1 MDARTPLS
9 GGQQR
14 YLITLRRELRVVRL
28 SRAGL
33 FLFFLL
39 LWEST
44 AQKGILDSFIFS
56 SPSLILSAFLRMI
69 KDGSLLTHTGVTLFE
84 TLLSFALVTVLGI
97 GIALFLWCFPRLASV
112 LEPYLVIL
120 NSLPKSALA
129 PLLIVW
135 LGSNMRTIVVAGIS
149 VAIFGAVLNLYT
161 GFEETDPDKLKLIK
175 TLKGTRKDALFQVV
189 LPASVPLS
197 FSIMKVNIGLCLIG
211 VVIGEMIGSK
221 EGLGYLII
229 YSSQVFQLTPMI
241 LAIFIFMATPVVYG
255 ISQAGVE
262 SELQLQLQ
270 PVPQPWHHWV

>member
-189 LPASVPLS
+189 LPASVHLS

-241 LAIFIFMATPVVYG
+241 LAIFILCVIAVLLYSLITIAEKQYLKKR
-255 ISQAGVE
+255 A
-262 SELQLQLQ
+262 
-270 PVPQPWHHWV
+270 